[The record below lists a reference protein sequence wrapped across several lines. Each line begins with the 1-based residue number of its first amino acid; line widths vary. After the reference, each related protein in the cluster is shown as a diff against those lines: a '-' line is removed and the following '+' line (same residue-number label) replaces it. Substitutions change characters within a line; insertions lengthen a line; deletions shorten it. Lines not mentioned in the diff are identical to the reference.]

1 MPDMTTM
8 KTWREWQICADF
20 SQIQQKQQVARTG
33 VFVQKK
39 VYIKIEKKKILAF
52 AWLEAILS

>member
-20 SQIQQKQQVARTG
+20 SQTQQKQQVARTG

-39 VYIKIEKKKILAF
+39 CT
-52 AWLEAILS
+52 